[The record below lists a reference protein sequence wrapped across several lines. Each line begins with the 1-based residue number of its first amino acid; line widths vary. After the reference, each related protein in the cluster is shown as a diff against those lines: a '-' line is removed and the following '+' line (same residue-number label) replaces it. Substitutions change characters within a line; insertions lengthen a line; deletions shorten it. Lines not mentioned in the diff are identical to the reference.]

1 MREPT
6 DPSLSSLSLLTE
18 SPAERQERGFAE
30 WGSPFRRKWMLLG
43 DAYQDVGCLTQ
54 RFGIHAS
61 VKQENESWLARG
73 WFDPSGS
80 WVGVTIMIRM
90 HRNDD
95 SEHATESSLTDHRKR
110 SLPLEATRVFVG
122 ALP

>member
-1 MREPT
+1 
-6 DPSLSSLSLLTE
+6 
-18 SPAERQERGFAE
+18 
-30 WGSPFRRKWMLLG
+30 MLLG
-43 DAYQDVGCLTQ
+43 DAYQDGGCLTQ

-90 HRNDD
+90 HCNDD
-95 SEHATESSLTDHRKR
+95 PEHAIESRRPGHHKM
-110 SLPLEATRVFVG
+110 SLPREAT
-122 ALP
+122 